1 MTKIILSLFLVFSF
15 YLSKAKTSTEELS
28 IFFEPGQ
35 SQLNS
40 RSQFLLDSLF
50 SKIDPDSDFEIFLS
64 GHTDHDGSKKFNEAL
79 SQKRAQSVS
88 DYLISKGLDQE
99 SFTLRFFGELKPFE
113 VEDSQNLKKLN
124 RRVQLKISRFILENI
139 SDLENA
145 LKSPATKIRIDASKG
160 QEIIAL
166 QGSKLTIPANAF
178 TNEAGELVD
187 NVEISITEALD
198 FNDFIGNNL
207 GTLSGDQL
215 LVTGGM
221 LKIEAF
227 STSGEKLSLTA
238 GKSLGIEV
246 PNDQV
251 ENGMLLFT
259 SGSGQDWETNGT
271 EVETPT
277 SAGDELYKQKPYK
290 IYPKYKMPVF
300 SRDIKSKPIKPLQPR
315 LQREPKRPDGKLLE
329 KPIKWYLVW
338 NKNKIERNRQKVYDQ
353 RMDKYDANMEKYE
366 QRKIIYQEQ
375 LIAFL
380 RNQKTFK
387 KELPIWEEKQIKDS
401 LNFRNT
407 EVYLQAE
414 ADYQEMAEK
423 VDMTYA
429 KVLAKWQL
437 KMDSLIENTENLSSK
452 DINKYV
458 SRTSNL
464 NWINIDRFLKLE
476 PWETRPV
483 TVKESDEDEKR
494 VIVVFEDLKTIIPL
508 QKTMD
513 KDYKISRI
521 PKKNKAKVLAYKVK
535 NGKAYVYFEKIDN
548 STVYQPVYKPLKIK
562 ELRKL
567 LSSLDG

>member
-1 MTKIILSLFLVFSF
+1 M
-15 YLSKAKTSTEELS
+15 
-28 IFFEPGQ
+28 
-35 SQLNS
+35 
-40 RSQFLLDSLF
+40 
-50 SKIDPDSDFEIFLS
+50 
-64 GHTDHDGSKKFNEAL
+64 FNEIA
-79 SQKRAQSVS
+79 
-88 DYLISKGLDQE
+88 E
-99 SFTLRFFGELKPFE
+99 FTDLTFGCAGIK
-113 VEDSQNLKKLN
+113 EDSAKNHLQ
-124 RRVQLKISRFILENI
+124 RIPMET
-139 SDLENA
+139 E
-145 LKSPATKIRIDASKG
+145 KSGK
-160 QEIIAL
+160 EII
-166 QGSKLTIPANAF
+166 K
-178 TNEAGELVD
+178 
-187 NVEISITEALD
+187 TEYTYCL
-198 FNDFIGNNL
+198 
-207 GTLSGDQL
+207 
-215 LVTGGM
+215 M
-221 LKIEAF
+221 
-227 STSGEKLSLTA
+227 
-238 GKSLGIEV
+238 
-246 PNDQV
+246 
-251 ENGMLLFT
+251 
-259 SGSGQDWETNGT
+259 
-271 EVETPT
+271 
-277 SAGDELYKQKPYK
+277 KQKT
-290 IYPKYKMPVF
+290 
-300 SRDIKSKPIKPLQPR
+300 
-315 LQREPKRPDGKLLE
+315 G
-329 KPIKWYLVW
+329 
-338 NKNKIERNRQKVYDQ
+338 KNKIERNRQKVYDQ

-567 LSSLDG
+567 LSSLDS